1 MEGHIGILSN
11 PSETNKMAAA
21 VEQVLGE
28 GWNVNS
34 SDAVMSNDPDK
45 IYKEW
50 DYLRNNCPVA
60 KVDRHCPDGYWLMT
74 RYEDIKNCAS
84 DSDTFISRVHAVVPS
99 GKSKESWSEVKTDK
113 LWQTHEVFVDLL

>member
-1 MEGHIGILSN
+1 MLDGRRILKFILRIFL
-11 PSETNKMAAA
+11 EFNKMAAA
-21 VEQVLGE
+21 VEQILGE
-28 GWNVNS
+28 GWNVNN
-34 SDAVMSNDPDK
+34 SDAVTSNDPEK

-50 DYLRNNCPVA
+50 NYLRSNCPVA

-99 GKSKESWSEVKTDK
+99 GKSSWS
-113 LWQTHEVFVDLL
+113 